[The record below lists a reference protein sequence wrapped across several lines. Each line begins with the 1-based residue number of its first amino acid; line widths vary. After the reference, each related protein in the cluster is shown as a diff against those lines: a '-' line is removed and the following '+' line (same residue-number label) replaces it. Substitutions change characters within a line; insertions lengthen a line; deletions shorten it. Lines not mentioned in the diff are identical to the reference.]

1 MHADIRRRL
10 QAEVENLP
18 YRQSPFH
25 PPTLISVL
33 RRALADKTGV
43 DVRFTVSK
51 MWEILA
57 STGFDDL
64 EGNDGL
70 RMAKVV
76 RGEEIT
82 EDEKGMK
89 RIF

>member
-1 MHADIRRRL
+1 MLISRRRL
-10 QAEVENLP
+10 QAELESLA

-25 PPTLISVL
+25 PPTLISIL

-57 STGFDDL
+57 SSGFDDL
-64 EGNDGL
+64 EGDGGL
-70 RMAKVV
+70 RMAKIV
-76 RGEEIT
+76 RGVELTGE
-82 EDEKGMK
+82 EKGLK